1 MDGLDLLWK
10 IMIQNNKYEVVDE
23 AVYSISNIFDK
34 KIMDIDIAIHYLYQ
48 CFEKIEKKDN
58 IQCLN
63 LFKNLMEIYG
73 SEITQ
78 NIIDI
83 NNQRDILDLLLK
95 NFNDY
100 IKLTQ
105 EQKNSALYK
114 IPDNIEIR
122 LRKENKYFY

>member
-1 MDGLDLLWK
+1 
-10 IMIQNNKYEVVDE
+10 
-23 AVYSISNIFDK
+23 
-34 KIMDIDIAIHYLYQ
+34 
-48 CFEKIEKKDN
+48 
-58 IQCLN
+58 
-63 LFKNLMEIYG
+63 MEIYG

-105 EQKNSALYK
+105 EQKIQHFIKYLIISKLDYVLYFLFMD
-114 IPDNIEIR
+114 I
-122 LRKENKYFY
+122 